1 MKAVDGSADFAGLAG
16 VLGGRPDGRP
26 PLVLLHG
33 LTFDRA
39 MWQPALAGLRE
50 TDPGRQVLALDLPG
64 HGGSPPWPRYDIES
78 LAAAAHDAAT
88 AARLTAPVVVGH
100 SMAAVIATVYAAR
113 YLVRG
118 VVCVD
123 QWLRVEPF
131 AALVKSLAGEIGGGG
146 FAAAWEQ
153 FEQSMHM
160 EVLPATA
167 RDLLRPA
174 SSVRQDVVAG
184 YWREGMD
191 RPAAELAADV
201 EAALAKIRANGTR
214 YLFIAGHEVEPGYRD
229 WLSQQLPQAVVEVW
243 PASDHFPQLAHPAR
257 FTGCLAGT
265 AHSDGAP

>member
-1 MKAVDGSADFAGLAG
+1 MKARDVSDDFAGLAG
-16 VLGGRPDGRP
+16 VLDGRPDSRP

-64 HGGSPPWPRYDIES
+64 HGGSPRWPGYDIES
-78 LAAAAHDAAT
+78 LAAAVHSAAT

-100 SMAAVIATVYAAR
+100 SMAAVIATVYAATHPA
-113 YLVRG
+113 RG
-118 VVCVD
+118 VVNVD

-131 AALVKSLAGEIGGGG
+131 VALVKSLASEIRGGG
-146 FAAAWEQ
+146 FAAAWGQ

-160 EVLPATA
+160 EMLPATA
-167 RDLLRPA
+167 RELLRPA

-191 RPAAELAADV
+191 RSAVELAADV
-201 EAALAKIRANGTR
+201 EAALAKVRAHGTR
-214 YLFIAGHEVEPGYRD
+214 YLFIAGHEVEPGYRN
-229 WLSQQLPQAVVEVW
+229 WLSQQLPQAAIEVW
-243 PASDHFPQLAHPAR
+243 PASGHFPQLAHPAR
-257 FTGCLAGT
+257 FTCCLAGT
-265 AHSDGAP
+265 AHWDGAA

>member
-1 MKAVDGSADFAGLAG
+1 MTYATHGAFAELAG
-16 VLGGRPDGRP
+16 DLFEGDDASPA
-26 PLVLLHG
+26 LVLLHG

-39 MWQPALAGLRE
+39 MWRPALAGLRE

-64 HGGSPPWPRYDIES
+64 HGGSPPRPRYDIEN
-78 LAAAAHDAAT
+78 LAAAVHDAAT

-113 YLVRG
+113 YPARG
-118 VVCVD
+118 VVNVD

-146 FAAAWEQ
+146 FAAAWQQ

-201 EAALAKIRANGTR
+201 EAALAKIRANGTG

-229 WLSQQLPQAVVEVW
+229 WLSQQLPQAAVEVW
-243 PASDHFPQLAHPAR
+243 PASGHFPQLAHPAR

-265 AHSDGAP
+265 AHWDSAA

>member
-1 MKAVDGSADFAGLAG
+1 MKALDGSADFAGLAG
-16 VLGGRPDGRP
+16 VLDGRPDGRP

-64 HGGSPPWPRYDIES
+64 HGGSPPWPRYDLES
-78 LAAAAHDAAT
+78 LAAAVHGAAT

-113 YLVRG
+113 YPARG
-118 VVCVD
+118 VVNVD

-131 AALVKSLAGEIGGGG
+131 VALVRSLAGEIRGGD
-146 FAAAWEQ
+146 FAAAWER

-160 EVLPATA
+160 EVLPATT

-184 YWREGMD
+184 YWREGID
-191 RPAAELAADV
+191 RSVADLAADA

-229 WLSQQLPQAVVEVW
+229 WLSQQLPQADIEVW
-243 PASDHFPQLAHPAR
+243 PASGHFPQLAHPAR
-257 FTGCLAGT
+257 FTGCLAAT
-265 AHSDGAP
+265 AHWDGAA

>member
-1 MKAVDGSADFAGLAG
+1 MEAHDETNDFGGLAG
-16 VLGGRPDGRP
+16 VLSGRPDGRP

-33 LTFDRA
+33 LTFDHT
-39 MWQPALAGLRE
+39 MWQPALAELRRTGPE
-50 TDPGRQVLALDLPG
+50 RQVLALDLPG
-64 HGGSPPWPRYDIES
+64 HGSSPAWARYDIDS
-78 LAAAAHDAAT
+78 IAAAAHAAVT
-88 AARLTAPVVVGH
+88 AARLPEPVIVGH

-113 YLVRG
+113 YPARG
-118 VVCVD
+118 VVNVD
-123 QWLRVEPF
+123 QWLLVEEY
-131 AALVKSLAGEIGGGG
+131 AAVVKPLAGEIREGG

-174 SSVRQDVVAG
+174 RSVRQDVVAG

-191 RPAAELAADV
+191 RSAAELAADV
-201 EAALAKIRANGTR
+201 EAALAKIRANGTG

-229 WLSQQLPQAVVEVW
+229 WLSQQLPRAAIEVW
-243 PASDHFPQLAHPAR
+243 PASGHFPQLAHPAR

-265 AHSDGAP
+265 AHWDGAA

>member
-16 VLGGRPDGRP
+16 VLDGRPDGRP

-64 HGGSPPWPRYDIES
+64 HGGSPPRPRYDIEN
-78 LAAAAHDAAT
+78 LAAAVHDAAT

-113 YLVRG
+113 YPARG
-118 VVCVD
+118 VVNVD

-146 FAAAWEQ
+146 FAAAWQQ

-201 EAALAKIRANGTR
+201 EAALAKIRANGTG

-229 WLSQQLPQAVVEVW
+229 WLSQQLPQAAVEVW
-243 PASDHFPQLAHPAR
+243 PASGHFPQLAHPAR

-265 AHSDGAP
+265 AHWDSAA